1 MENID
6 QQKNKKK
13 KWHQKLANKYRLIF
27 LDEQN
32 YEERFSIRIS
42 RVNVLILAIFILLI
56 VFFSS
61 FLLIAHTSLK
71 EYIPGY
77 TEVEFRHDM
86 YDLLQRADSLENELQ
101 TKTIYLH
108 NIRLILEDSSDL
120 EYKYSID
127 SLNPAE
133 DNNASNYTDI
143 IINPSP
149 EDSLL
154 RTEYEMASRYNL
166 RFKKSEELYSGLT
179 NESEFLFYTPVKGTI
194 TNFYDPINKHFGVDI
209 VAGENEPV
217 LATLD
222 GTVIFSDWTTQTG
235 YVIAIQ
241 HRHDFISIYKH
252 NAVLLKKQG
261 DFVVAGEA
269 IAIVG
274 ESGEISTGPH
284 LHFEVWYQGKSMN
297 PSNFLSF

>member
-13 KWHQKLANKYRLIF
+13 KWYQKLGIKYRLIF

-32 YEERFSIRIS
+32 YEERFSISAS
-42 RVNVLILAIFILLI
+42 RVNVLILAIFVILM
-56 VFFSS
+56 VFIST

-77 TEVEFRHDM
+77 TEVGFRNDM
-86 YDLLQRADSLENELQ
+86 YHLLQRADSLENELQ
-101 TKTIYLH
+101 TKTTYLH

-120 EYKYSID
+120 EYKYAVD

-133 DNNASNYTDI
+133 NDNPSAYTDI
-143 IINPSP
+143 IINPST
-149 EDSLL
+149 EDSIL
-154 RTEYEMASRYNL
+154 RAEYEMASRYNL
-166 RFKKSEELYSGLT
+166 RFKKSEELYSGLSS
-179 NESEFLFYTPVKGTI
+179 ESEFLFYPPVKGTI
-194 TNFYDPINKHFGVDI
+194 TNYYDPINKHFGIDI

-217 LATLD
+217 LATLN

-235 YVIAIQ
+235 YVIVVQ

-261 DFVVAGEA
+261 DFVIAGEA

-284 LHFEVWYQGKSMN
+284 LHFEVWYQGKPMN
-297 PSNFLSF
+297 PTNFLSF